1 MPYLRLMR
9 LQAPIGT
16 WLYLFPGW
24 WSLCLG
30 VVGAPDW
37 WDLVLFGGAA
47 VLMRGSICTVN
58 DIVDRHIDAQV
69 VRTASRPIPSGAV
82 SVPRAT
88 AFAVV
93 QTVAA
98 LTLLWSVRG
107 SAAAAVA
114 LSYPLFVIYPY
125 MKRLTYLPQAWLA
138 MCFNTYALAGALA
151 STGRIGAPAL
161 MLWASGFFWTLGYDT
176 IYAHQDKEDD
186 RRIGVKSTALLFGGT
201 TRIWLIFFYVATL
214 AGLVAAGAL
223 AGTHWPYYL
232 LLVPAA
238 GHLWWQLVTLDI
250 DYPERCRR
258 MFVANRVFGW
268 IVLAAVLVGQ
278 SG

>member
-1 MPYLRLMR
+1 
-9 LQAPIGT
+9 
-16 WLYLFPGW
+16 
-24 WSLCLG
+24 
-30 VVGAPDW
+30 
-37 WDLVLFGGAA
+37 
-47 VLMRGSICTVN
+47 
-58 DIVDRHIDAQV
+58 
-69 VRTASRPIPSGAV
+69 V

-93 QTVAA
+93 QATAA
-98 LTLLWSVRG
+98 LALLWSVRG

-125 MKRLTYLPQAWLA
+125 MKRLTYLPQAWLGL
-138 MCFNTYALAGALA
+138 CFNTYALAGSLA
-151 STGRIGAPAL
+151 STGGIGAPAL
-161 MLWASGFFWTLGYDT
+161 ELWAAGFFWTLGYDT

-186 RRIGVKSTALLFGGT
+186 RRIGVKSTALLFGET
-201 TRIWLIFFYVATL
+201 TRAWVAFFYVATL

-223 AGTHWPYYL
+223 AGTRWPYYL

-250 DYPERCRR
+250 DDPERCRR

-268 IVLAAVLVGQ
+268 IVLTAVLAGQVG
-278 SG
+278 